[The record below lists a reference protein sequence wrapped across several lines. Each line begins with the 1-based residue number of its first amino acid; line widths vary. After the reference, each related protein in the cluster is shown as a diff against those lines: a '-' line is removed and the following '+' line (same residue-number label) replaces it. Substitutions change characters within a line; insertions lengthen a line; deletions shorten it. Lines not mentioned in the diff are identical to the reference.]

1 MKKDIAIPEVKDVF
15 VAAVYAYNPAFK
27 ANEWNVYLINN
38 QHEAIETVLVVSK
51 GKSKTKSTSV
61 LRKKLDVLPA
71 KSYAK
76 LEFIQDE
83 VLALENQFQVSFFQG
98 NQLLDKIFTFKPKQ
112 IHEKNLTEVPLLSD
126 KGVLANSV
134 F

>member
-1 MKKDIAIPEVKDVF
+1 MKKDISIPEVKDVF

-27 ANEWNVYLINN
+27 VKEWNVYLINN
-38 QHEAIETVLVVSK
+38 QQEAIETILVVSK
-51 GKSKTKSTSV
+51 GKSSKKSTSI

-76 LEFIQDE
+76 LEFIQEE

-98 NQLLDKIFTFKPKQ
+98 NQLLDKTFIFKPKQ
-112 IHEKNLTEVPLLSD
+112 IQEKNLTEIPLLKD
-126 KGVLANSV
+126 KGVLAE
-134 F
+134 

>member
-1 MKKDIAIPEVKDVF
+1 MKKDPTIPKVKDVF
-15 VAAVYAYNPAFK
+15 VAAVYAYNPSFE

-71 KSYAK
+71 KSFAK

-98 NQLLDKIFTFKPKQ
+98 NQLFDKIFVFQPKQ
-112 IHEKNLTEVPLLSD
+112 IQVKNLTEIPLLSD
-126 KGVLANSV
+126 KGVLAS
-134 F
+134 